1 MRRVL
6 PYFLCLCIITVS
18 LAVPAGAVGYGD
30 SDYWRDMMSDI
41 SYWDVATGSGST
53 PSFKSENLEFTA
65 NCKEFI
71 ITFPSNLSTYVSI
84 RLQFYSSVAPSA
96 VEFNGLSLNLVS
108 ANDNVYIYELMYVN
122 FWRTPAVT
130 VRFGSVKDVSFKMY
144 SYQLKCGGYDSLSG
158 YVQDANNAAATKYN
172 FGQSYTID
180 PLTTG
185 VWYQRPMK
193 AWTPKKS
200 YSHIVFW
207 GRVPARTG
215 GDFGV
220 SVTCGDKP
228 VTSYTLSYK
237 ILYPATT
244 DDGQNYVDFVVDV
257 DCAGF
262 YANDDLVLKFTAAS
276 KYADTHGY
284 VSAIGLKLSSPAN
297 PFTSIVL
304 WINHQFDR
312 LKSWIAPDADSGNA
326 GDVSNKSDELSEAN
340 KDLNKVNKPD
350 PDSIDTDIS
359 GYLGGADVTIMA
371 NVLAAPLSSEVIL
384 PMIMIG
390 LTLCI
395 VAFVF
400 FGKR

>member
-6 PYFLCLCIITVS
+6 PYFLCLCIIAFS
-18 LAVPAGAVGYGD
+18 IAVPVGAVGYGD
-30 SDYWRDMMSDI
+30 SDYWRDMMSVI

-84 RLQFYSSVAPSA
+84 RLQFYCSVAPSA
-96 VEFNGLSLNLVS
+96 VEFNGLPLNLVS
-108 ANDNVYIYELMYVN
+108 AKDNVYIYELMYVN

-130 VRFGSVKDVSFKMY
+130 VRFSSVKDFSFKMY
-144 SYQLKCGGYDSLSG
+144 SYQLKCGGFDSLTG
-158 YVQDANNAAATKYN
+158 YVQDANNSAAPKYN
-172 FGQSYTID
+172 FGEYFSLD
-180 PLTTG
+180 PLATD
-185 VWYQRPMK
+185 VWYQKPMK
-193 AWTPKKS
+193 AWTAKKS

-207 GRVPARTG
+207 GRIPTRSGA
-215 GDFGV
+215 DFGV
-220 SVTCGDKP
+220 SVTCGNKP

-237 ILYPATT
+237 DLYPATNSN
-244 DDGQNYVDFVVDV
+244 GQTYVDFVVDV

-262 YANDDLVLKFTAAS
+262 YANDDIVLKFTACS
-276 KYADTHGY
+276 KLANSDGY
-284 VSAIGLKLSSPAN
+284 VNAIGLKLSSSTN

-312 LKSWIAPDADSGNA
+312 LKSWISPDADTGNS
-326 GDVSNKSDELSEAN
+326 GDVSNKSDELSQAN
-340 KDLNKVNKPD
+340 KQLDKVNKPD

-371 NVLAAPLSSEVIL
+371 NVLAAPLASDVIL

-395 VAFVF
+395 VAYVF